1 MARYLT
7 INSTFKPYT
16 FDELLKPVQLYGEE
30 YARQEAAL
38 GELQTKADMWKNIV
52 NETNDPKAYEMYE
65 SYMQGIED
73 ITNSLMEGLS
83 PATRKGVLNMTK
95 RYASEIVPI
104 ENAYKRRQEL
114 IDEQRKALA
123 NDDSLLFSTDASMLS
138 LDTLI
143 DNPAT
148 SYISASRSKAHKAL
162 AEDAKALQDAIRNN
176 PDEWKPILGNQYYE
190 RVSTYGFTEQEV
202 YDAIMRNPNANPIL
216 TNLLDQHMSKFNAFD
231 NTQKELA
238 YRSVAPA
245 LYNAIGKQTINT
257 LQNRD
262 YVSPTNTTVRPE
274 KKSSPFIRISE
285 GVEGETPDL
294 DRLKGLRYSPTTGYS
309 TNNID
314 LLEQE
319 LARQQ
324 QVLNQYKDQEEEFER
339 IYKDQLTQK
348 EFIQNKWGSGQ
359 GYAAIGQ
366 TSNLSTTY
374 KPTGYDKY
382 EKARKRKEELQTKIR
397 EEREQIAK
405 IAERYSHLGDD
416 ILYNLS
422 VGSTLEQM
430 QAKEQT
436 YSHVFNITPE
446 DMKKVTTNIGT
457 ILGSFTKDQI
467 DSGKAGLKDA
477 EGKFV
482 SYDKLNTM
490 IENKDKISLKVRSG
504 KDSRGLVLMYN
515 NEPYTFVGI
524 DAITN
529 FNNDITGVNNF
540 LKDYSNQIADKII
553 NLTPQESNY
562 LTQTGDIN
570 NLGLQV
576 KDLVSIPGTNFKGAV
591 LKSSNGDIYK
601 IVFSSQYK
609 PLGFSTLSDELQNEG
624 RKRAEIFDI
633 ISNKALSSLFGL
645 FVND

>member
-16 FDELLKPVQLYGEE
+16 FEELLKPVQLYGEE
-30 YARQEAAL
+30 YTRQEAAL

-52 NETNDPKAYEMYE
+52 NETNDPKAYKMYE

-83 PATRKGVLNMTK
+83 PATRKGVLDMTK
-95 RYASEIVPI
+95 KYTSDIVPI

-114 IDEQRKALA
+114 VDEQRKALA

-138 LDTLI
+138 LDQLI

-148 SYISASRSKAHKAL
+148 SYTSASRNKAHKAL

-176 PDEWKPILGNQYYE
+176 PDKWKPILGDQYYE
-190 RVSTYGFTEQEV
+190 RVSTYGFTEDEV
-202 YDAIMRNPNANPIL
+202 NAAILGDPNANPVL
-216 TNLLDQHMSKFNAFD
+216 TGLLSQHMSKFNAFD
-231 NTQKELA
+231 DTQKELA

-245 LYNAIGKQTINT
+245 LYNAIGKQTIST

-262 YVSPTNTTVRPE
+262 YVSPTSTTTKPE
-274 KKSSPFIRISE
+274 KKPSPFIRISE
-285 GVEGETPDL
+285 GVEGETSDL

-319 LARQQ
+319 LAKQQ
-324 QVLNQYKDQEEEFER
+324 QVLNEYKDQEEEFDKRYSRREKER
-339 IYKDQLTQK
+339 KAAAQLQ
-348 EFIQNKWGSGQ
+348 SQ
-359 GYAAIGQ
+359 GYSYQAVGAASQ
-366 TSNLSTTY
+366 LSHVSPEY
-374 KPTGYDKY
+374 NKY
-382 EKARKRKEELQTKIR
+382 EKARKKKDELETKIR

-405 IAERYSHLGDD
+405 IAEKYSHLGNDL
-416 ILYNLS
+416 LYNLT

-457 ILGSFTKDQI
+457 ILGSFTKEQI

-477 EGKFV
+477 KGKSV
-482 SYDKLNTM
+482 SYDELNTM
-490 IENKDKISLKVRSG
+490 MENKDKISLKVRSG
-504 KDSRGLVLMYN
+504 KDNRGLVLMYN

-524 DAITN
+524 NAINN

-553 NLTPQESNY
+553 NLTPQESSY
-562 LTQTGDIN
+562 LIQTGDIN
-570 NLGLQV
+570 NLGLYT
-576 KDLVSIPGTNFKGAV
+576 KDLVNIPGTNFKGAI
-591 LKSSNGDIYK
+591 LKASNGDIYK

-609 PLGFSTLSDELQNEG
+609 PLGFSTLSDELYNEG
-624 RKRAEIFDI
+624 KKRSDIFDV
-633 ISNKALSSLFGL
+633 ISNKALNSLFGL

>member
-1 MARYLT
+1 MAQYLT

-16 FDELLKPVQLYGEE
+16 FEEMLKPLQMYGEE
-30 YARQEAAL
+30 YTRQEAAL
-38 GELQTKADMWKNIV
+38 NELQTKADMWKNIV
-52 NETNDPKAYEMYE
+52 NETNDPKAYKMYE

-83 PATRKGVLNMTK
+83 PATRKGVLDMTK
-95 RYASEIVPI
+95 RYASDIVPI

-138 LDTLI
+138 LDQLI
-143 DNPAT
+143 ENPAT

-162 AEDAKALQDAIRNN
+162 ADDAKALQDAIRNN

-190 RVSTYGFTEQEV
+190 RVSTYGFTEDEV
-202 YDAIMRNPNANPIL
+202 NAAILGDPNANPIL
-216 TNLLDQHMSKFNAFD
+216 TGLLSQHMSKFNAFD
-231 NTQKELA
+231 DTQKELA

-245 LYNAIGKQTINT
+245 LYNAIGKQTVST

-262 YVSPTNTTVRPE
+262 YVSPNSTTKSE
-274 KKSSPFIRISE
+274 KKPSLFIRISE
-285 GVEGETPDL
+285 GVEGETSDL
-294 DRLKGLRYSPTTGYS
+294 DKLKGLRYSPTTGYS

-319 LARQQ
+319 LAKQQ

-339 IYKDQLTQK
+339 IYKEQLTQK
-348 EFIQNKWGSGQ
+348 ESIRNKQNIGQ

-366 TSNLSTTY
+366 ASNLSTTY
-374 KPTGYDKY
+374 KPTGYNTY
-382 EKARKRKEELQTKIR
+382 EKARKKKEELQTKIR

-405 IAERYSHLGDD
+405 IAERYSHLGNDV
-416 ILYNLS
+416 LYNLS

-430 QAKEQT
+430 QSKEQT

-477 EGKFV
+477 EGKAV

-524 DAITN
+524 DAINN

-576 KDLVSIPGTNFKGAV
+576 KDLVSIPGTNFKGAI

-624 RKRAEIFDI
+624 RKRAEIFDV
-633 ISNKALSSLFGL
+633 ISNKALNSLFGL

>member
-38 GELQTKADMWKNIV
+38 GELQTKADMWRNIV
-52 NETNDPKAYEMYE
+52 DETNDPKAYKMYE

-73 ITNSLMEGLS
+73 VTNSLMEGLS
-83 PATRKGVLNMTK
+83 PTTRKGVLDMTK

-123 NDDSLLFSTDASMLS
+123 NDDSLLFSKDASMLS
-138 LDTLI
+138 LDQLI
-143 DNPAT
+143 DNPAI
-148 SYISASRSKAHKAL
+148 SYTSASRSKAHKAL
-162 AEDAKALQDAIRNN
+162 ADDAKALQDAIRNN

-190 RVSTYGFTEQEV
+190 KVSTYGFTEQEV
-202 YDAIMRNPNANPIL
+202 YDAIMGNSNANPIL

-231 NTQKELA
+231 DTQKALA
-238 YRSVAPA
+238 YRSIAPA
-245 LYNAIGKQTINT
+245 LYNAIGKQTAST

-262 YVSPTNTTVRPE
+262 YVSPNSTTKPE
-274 KKSSPFIRISE
+274 KTKSPFIKISE
-285 GVEGETPDL
+285 GVEGETPDS

-319 LARQQ
+319 LAKQQ
-324 QVLNQYKDQEEEFER
+324 QVLNEYKDQKGEFER
-339 IYKDQLTQK
+339 IYKDQLTQ
-348 EFIQNKWGSGQ
+348 EESIQNKWSSGQ
-359 GYAAIGQ
+359 GYTSIGQ
-366 TSNLSTTY
+366 SSNLSTTY
-374 KPTGYDKY
+374 KPAGYDKY

-397 EEREQIAK
+397 EERDQIAK
-405 IAERYSHLGDD
+405 IAERYSHLGNDL
-416 ILYNLS
+416 LYNLT

-430 QAKEQT
+430 QSKEQA

-457 ILGSFTKDQI
+457 ILGSFTKEQI

-477 EGKFV
+477 KGKSV
-482 SYDKLNTM
+482 SYDELNTM
-490 IENKDKISLKVRSG
+490 MENKDKISLKVRSG

-524 DAITN
+524 DAINN

-553 NLTPQESNY
+553 PLTSQESDY
-562 LTQTGDIN
+562 LIQTGDIN
-570 NLGLQV
+570 NLGLYT
-576 KDLVSIPGTNFKGAV
+576 KDLVNIPGTNFKGAI
-591 LKSSNGDIYK
+591 LKASNGDIYK

-609 PLGFSTLSDELQNEG
+609 PLGFSTLSDELYNEG
-624 RKRAEIFDI
+624 KKRSEIFDV

>member
-1 MARYLT
+1 MAQYLT

-16 FDELLKPVQLYGEE
+16 FDELLKPVQLYGDE
-30 YARQEAAL
+30 YAKQEAAL

-52 NETNDPKAYEMYE
+52 NETNDPKAYKMYE

-83 PATRKGVLNMTK
+83 PATRRGVLDMTK

-138 LDTLI
+138 LDQLI
-143 DNPAT
+143 DNPST
-148 SYISASRSKAHKAL
+148 SYTSASRNKVHKAL

-190 RVSTYGFTEQEV
+190 RVSTYGFTEDEV
-202 YDAIMRNPNANPIL
+202 NAAILGDPNANPIL

-231 NTQKELA
+231 DTQKELA
-238 YRSVAPA
+238 YRSIAPA
-245 LYNAIGKQTINT
+245 LYNAIGKQTVST
-257 LQNRD
+257 LQNRN
-262 YVSPTNTTVRPE
+262 YVSPTSTTTKPE
-274 KKSSPFIRISE
+274 KKPSPFIKISE

-348 EFIQNKWGSGQ
+348 ESIQNKWNSGQ

-366 TSNLSTTY
+366 ASNLSTAY
-374 KPTGYDKY
+374 KPEGYNTY

-397 EEREQIAK
+397 EEREEINK
-405 IAERYSHLGDD
+405 LAERYSHLGNDL
-416 ILYNLS
+416 LYNLS

-430 QAKEQT
+430 QSKEQT

-467 DSGKAGLKDA
+467 DSGKAGLKDS
-477 EGKFV
+477 EGKSV
-482 SYDKLNTM
+482 SYKELNTM

-504 KDSRGLVLMYN
+504 KDSRGLVLMYD

-524 DAITN
+524 DAINN

-540 LKDYSNQIADKII
+540 LKDYSNQIEDKIV

-562 LTQTGDIN
+562 LIQTGDIN
-570 NLGLQV
+570 NLGLYT
-576 KDLVSIPGTNFKGAV
+576 KDLVNIPGTNFKGAI
-591 LKSSNGDIYK
+591 LKASNGDIYK